1 MDDLATRCQEV
12 LDWHRTGRLRDG
24 ALRLLAKQ
32 LNVPEQYQ
40 LGVAENKTAA
50 EAMQFV
56 IDHAE

>member
-1 MDDLATRCQEV
+1 MNDLATRCQEI

-24 ALRLLAKQ
+24 ALRLLANR

-40 LGVAENKTAA
+40 LTVAENQTAF

-56 IDHAE
+56 IDQAE